1 MFDKILIAN
10 RGEIAVR
17 IIRACR
23 EMGIKTV
30 AVFSEPDREAL
41 HTQLADEAVCIG
53 SAKVSDSYLDMN
65 NIISAAVEKQAQAIH
80 PGFGFL
86 SENSMFAGV
95 CKDCNIKFIGPKGSV
110 IDALGNKANARQMMI
125 DAGVPVIPGSDGVIA
140 DVDGAYEMA
149 DKLGYPVIVKAS
161 AGGGGKGIRIVR
173 KKEDLKE
180 AFLSAQSETK
190 AAFGDDSMYMEKLI
204 EGARHVE
211 VQILGDSFG
220 NVIHLGERDCSLQRK
235 NQKVLEETPC
245 EVLSEATR
253 AKICESAVKAAK
265 AAGYENAGT
274 IEFLYDEDSDN
285 YYFMEMNTRV
295 QVEHPITEMV
305 TGVDIVK
312 EQIRIAA
319 GEMGSM
325 GSVVGEKIT
334 RAIEYSTEKR
344 LPIIIFTTSG
354 GARMQEGIVSL
365 MQMAKTAEAVGRHDE
380 AGLLYVT
387 VLTDPTTGGVT
398 ASFAM
403 LGDII
408 IAEPKALIGFAGQR
422 VIQGT
427 IHQKL
432 PEGFQRAEFQLEHGF
447 VDRIVNREDMRDELI
462 SILKLHNC

>member
-53 SAKVSDSYLDMN
+53 SAKVGDSYLDMN

-125 DAGVPVIPGSDGVIA
+125 NAGVPVIPGSDGILA
-140 DVDGAYEMA
+140 DVEQAYEMA

-173 KKEDLKE
+173 KKEELKE

-245 EVLSEATR
+245 EVLSESTR
-253 AKICESAVKAAK
+253 AKICDSAVRAAK

-274 IEFLYDEDSDN
+274 IEFLYDEDSDK

-319 GEMGSM
+319 GEKLSYRQDDIRISGH
-325 GSVVGEKIT
+325 
-334 RAIEYSTEKR
+334 AIECRINAENPSRNFAPCPGMIDY
-344 LPIIIFTTSG
+344 LLMPSG
-354 GARMQEGIVSL
+354 GIGLRVDSAIYQGYEIPPYYDSMLAKVIVHGKDREEAIAKMKRALYEFVIEGVDTNIEYQNKIL
-365 MQMAKTAEAVGRHDE
+365 NNKKFEKCQYNT
-380 AGLLYVT
+380 
-387 VLTDPTTGGVT
+387 
-398 ASFAM
+398 SF
-403 LGDII
+403 L
-408 IAEPKALIGFAGQR
+408 EN
-422 VIQGT
+422 V
-427 IHQKL
+427 KL
-432 PEGFQRAEFQLEHGF
+432 
-447 VDRIVNREDMRDELI
+447 
-462 SILKLHNC
+462 

>member
-319 GEMGSM
+319 GERLSYRQDDI
-325 GSVVGEKIT
+325 KISGH
-334 RAIEYSTEKR
+334 AIECRINAEDPSRNFAPCPGMIDY
-344 LPIIIFTTSG
+344 LLMPSG
-354 GARMQEGIVSL
+354 GIGLRVDSAIYQGYEIPPYYDSMLAKVIVHGKDREEAI
-365 MQMAKTAEAVGRHDE
+365 AKMKRA
-380 AGLLYVT
+380 LYEFVI
-387 VLTDPTTGGVT
+387 DGVDT
-398 ASFAM
+398 NIEYQNRILNNKQFEKCQYNTSF
-403 LGDII
+403 L
-408 IAEPKALIGFAGQR
+408 EN
-422 VIQGT
+422 V
-427 IHQKL
+427 KL
-432 PEGFQRAEFQLEHGF
+432 
-447 VDRIVNREDMRDELI
+447 
-462 SILKLHNC
+462 

>member
-53 SAKVSDSYLDMN
+53 SAKVGDSYLDMN
-65 NIISAAVEKQAQAIH
+65 NIISAAVEKRAQAIH

-125 DAGVPVIPGSDGVIA
+125 NAGVPVIPGSDGVIA
-140 DVDGAYEMA
+140 DVDGAYKMA

-220 NVIHLGERDCSLQRK
+220 NVIHLGESDCSLQRK

-274 IEFLYDEDSDN
+274 IEFLYDEDSDK

-319 GEMGSM
+319 GEKLSYRQDDIRISGH
-325 GSVVGEKIT
+325 
-334 RAIEYSTEKR
+334 AIECRINAENPSRNFAPCPGMIDY
-344 LPIIIFTTSG
+344 LLMPSG
-354 GARMQEGIVSL
+354 GIGLRVDSAIYQGYEIPPYYDSMLAKVIVHGKDREEAIAKMKRALYEFVIEGVDTNIEYQNKIL
-365 MQMAKTAEAVGRHDE
+365 NNKKFEKCQYNT
-380 AGLLYVT
+380 
-387 VLTDPTTGGVT
+387 
-398 ASFAM
+398 SF
-403 LGDII
+403 L
-408 IAEPKALIGFAGQR
+408 EN
-422 VIQGT
+422 V
-427 IHQKL
+427 KL
-432 PEGFQRAEFQLEHGF
+432 
-447 VDRIVNREDMRDELI
+447 
-462 SILKLHNC
+462 

>member
-53 SAKVSDSYLDMN
+53 SAKVGDSYLDMN

-125 DAGVPVIPGSDGVIA
+125 NARVPVIPGSDGILA
-140 DVDGAYEMA
+140 DVEQAYEMA

-173 KKEDLKE
+173 KKEELKE

-245 EVLSEATR
+245 EVLSESTR
-253 AKICESAVKAAK
+253 AKICDSAVRAAK

-274 IEFLYDEDSDN
+274 IEFLYDEDSDK

-319 GEMGSM
+319 GEKLLYTQDDI
-325 GSVVGEKIT
+325 KISGH
-334 RAIEYSTEKR
+334 AIECRINAENPSRNFAPCPGTIDY
-344 LPIIIFTTSG
+344 LLMPSG
-354 GARMQEGIVSL
+354 GLGLRVDSAIYQGYEIPPYYDSMLAKVIVH
-365 MQMAKTAEAVGRHDE
+365 GRDRDE
-380 AGLLYVT
+380 AIAKMKRALYEFIIE
-387 VLTDPTTGGVT
+387 GVDT
-398 ASFAM
+398 NIEYQNKILNNKQFEKCQYNTSF
-403 LGDII
+403 L
-408 IAEPKALIGFAGQR
+408 EN
-422 VIQGT
+422 V
-427 IHQKL
+427 KL
-432 PEGFQRAEFQLEHGF
+432 
-447 VDRIVNREDMRDELI
+447 
-462 SILKLHNC
+462 

>member
-53 SAKVSDSYLDMN
+53 SAKVGDSYLDMN

-125 DAGVPVIPGSDGVIA
+125 NAGVPVIPGSDGILA
-140 DVDGAYEMA
+140 DVEQAYEMA

-173 KKEDLKE
+173 KKEELKE

-245 EVLSEATR
+245 EVLSESTR
-253 AKICESAVKAAK
+253 AKICDSAVRAAK

-274 IEFLYDEDSDN
+274 IEFLYDEDSDK

-312 EQIRIAA
+312 GQIRIAA
-319 GEMGSM
+319 GEKLLYTQDDI
-325 GSVVGEKIT
+325 KISGH
-334 RAIEYSTEKR
+334 AIECRINAENPSRNFAPCPGTIDY
-344 LPIIIFTTSG
+344 LLMPSG
-354 GARMQEGIVSL
+354 GIGLRVDSAIYQGYEIPPYYDSMLAKVIVH
-365 MQMAKTAEAVGRHDE
+365 GRDRDE
-380 AGLLYVT
+380 AIAKMKRALYEFIIE
-387 VLTDPTTGGVT
+387 GVDT
-398 ASFAM
+398 NIEYQNKILNNKQFEKCQYNTSF
-403 LGDII
+403 L
-408 IAEPKALIGFAGQR
+408 EN
-422 VIQGT
+422 V
-427 IHQKL
+427 KL
-432 PEGFQRAEFQLEHGF
+432 
-447 VDRIVNREDMRDELI
+447 
-462 SILKLHNC
+462 

>member
-53 SAKVSDSYLDMN
+53 SAKVGDSYLDMN

-80 PGFGFL
+80 RGFGFL

-125 DAGVPVIPGSDGVIA
+125 NAGVPVIPGSDGILA
-140 DVDGAYEMA
+140 DVEQAYEMA

-173 KKEDLKE
+173 KKEELKE

-245 EVLSEATR
+245 EVLSESTR
-253 AKICESAVKAAK
+253 AKICDSAVRAAK

-274 IEFLYDEDSDN
+274 IEFLYDEDSDK

-319 GEMGSM
+319 GEKLLYTQDDI
-325 GSVVGEKIT
+325 KISGH
-334 RAIEYSTEKR
+334 AIECRINAENPSRNFAPCPGTIDY
-344 LPIIIFTTSG
+344 LLMPSG
-354 GARMQEGIVSL
+354 GLGLRVDSAIYQGYEIPPYYDSMLAKVIVH
-365 MQMAKTAEAVGRHDE
+365 GRDRDE
-380 AGLLYVT
+380 AIAKMKRALYEFIIE
-387 VLTDPTTGGVT
+387 GVDT
-398 ASFAM
+398 NIEYQNKILNNKQFEKCQYNTSF
-403 LGDII
+403 L
-408 IAEPKALIGFAGQR
+408 EN
-422 VIQGT
+422 V
-427 IHQKL
+427 KL
-432 PEGFQRAEFQLEHGF
+432 
-447 VDRIVNREDMRDELI
+447 
-462 SILKLHNC
+462 

>member
-53 SAKVSDSYLDMN
+53 SAKVGDSYLDMN
-65 NIISAAVEKQAQAIH
+65 NIISAAVEKRAQAIH

-125 DAGVPVIPGSDGVIA
+125 NAGVPVIPGSDGVIA
-140 DVDGAYEMA
+140 NVDGAYKMA

-274 IEFLYDEDSDN
+274 IEFLYDEDSDK

-319 GEMGSM
+319 GEKLSYRQDDIRISGH
-325 GSVVGEKIT
+325 
-334 RAIEYSTEKR
+334 AIECRINAENPSRNFAPCPGMIDY
-344 LPIIIFTTSG
+344 LLVPSG
-354 GARMQEGIVSL
+354 GIGLRVDSAIYQGYEIPPYYDSMLAKVIVHGKDREEAIAKMKRALYEFVIEGVDTNIEYQNKIL
-365 MQMAKTAEAVGRHDE
+365 NNKKFEKCQYNT
-380 AGLLYVT
+380 
-387 VLTDPTTGGVT
+387 
-398 ASFAM
+398 SF
-403 LGDII
+403 L
-408 IAEPKALIGFAGQR
+408 EN
-422 VIQGT
+422 V
-427 IHQKL
+427 KL
-432 PEGFQRAEFQLEHGF
+432 
-447 VDRIVNREDMRDELI
+447 
-462 SILKLHNC
+462 

>member
-53 SAKVSDSYLDMN
+53 SAKVGDSYLDMN

-125 DAGVPVIPGSDGVIA
+125 NAGVPVIPGSDGILA
-140 DVDGAYEMA
+140 DVEQAYEMA

-173 KKEDLKE
+173 KKEELKE

-245 EVLSEATR
+245 EVLSESTR
-253 AKICESAVKAAK
+253 AKICDSAVRAAK

-274 IEFLYDEDSDN
+274 IEFLYDEDSDK

-319 GEMGSM
+319 GEKLLYTQDDI
-325 GSVVGEKIT
+325 KISGH
-334 RAIEYSTEKR
+334 AIECRINAENPSRNFAPCPGTIDY
-344 LPIIIFTTSG
+344 LLMPSG
-354 GARMQEGIVSL
+354 GIGLRVDSAIYQGYEIPPYYDSMLAKLIVHGNNREEAIAKMKSALGEMIIQGVDTNVDYQFEIMNDPDYQKGIFDIGFLESH
-365 MQMAKTAEAVGRHDE
+365 QI
-380 AGLLYVT
+380 
-387 VLTDPTTGGVT
+387 GGV
-398 ASFAM
+398 
-403 LGDII
+403 
-408 IAEPKALIGFAGQR
+408 K
-422 VIQGT
+422 
-427 IHQKL
+427 
-432 PEGFQRAEFQLEHGF
+432 
-447 VDRIVNREDMRDELI
+447 VNEA
-462 SILKLHNC
+462 

>member
-53 SAKVSDSYLDMN
+53 SAKVGDSYLDMN

-125 DAGVPVIPGSDGVIA
+125 NAGVPVIPGSDGILA
-140 DVDGAYEMA
+140 DVEQAYEMA

-173 KKEDLKE
+173 KKEELKE

-245 EVLSEATR
+245 EVLSESTR
-253 AKICESAVKAAK
+253 AKLCDSAVRAAK

-274 IEFLYDEDSDN
+274 IEFLYDEDSDK

-319 GEMGSM
+319 GEKLLYTQDDI
-325 GSVVGEKIT
+325 KISGH
-334 RAIEYSTEKR
+334 AIECRINAENPSRNFAPCPGTIDY
-344 LPIIIFTTSG
+344 LLMPSG
-354 GARMQEGIVSL
+354 GLGLRVDSAIYQGYEIPPYYDSMLAKVIVH
-365 MQMAKTAEAVGRHDE
+365 GRDRDE
-380 AGLLYVT
+380 AIAKMKRALYEFIIE
-387 VLTDPTTGGVT
+387 GVDT
-398 ASFAM
+398 NIEYQNKILNNKQFEKCQYNTSF
-403 LGDII
+403 L
-408 IAEPKALIGFAGQR
+408 EN
-422 VIQGT
+422 V
-427 IHQKL
+427 KL
-432 PEGFQRAEFQLEHGF
+432 
-447 VDRIVNREDMRDELI
+447 
-462 SILKLHNC
+462 

>member
-53 SAKVSDSYLDMN
+53 SAKVGDSYLDMN

-125 DAGVPVIPGSDGVIA
+125 NAGVPVIPGSDGILA
-140 DVDGAYEMA
+140 DVEQAYEMA

-173 KKEDLKE
+173 KKEELKE

-245 EVLSEATR
+245 EVLSESTR
-253 AKICESAVKAAK
+253 AKICDSAVRAAK

-274 IEFLYDEDSDN
+274 IEFLYDEDSDK

-319 GEMGSM
+319 GEKLLYTQDDI
-325 GSVVGEKIT
+325 KISGH
-334 RAIEYSTEKR
+334 AIECRINAENPSRNFAPCPGTIDY
-344 LPIIIFTTSG
+344 LLMPSG
-354 GARMQEGIVSL
+354 GLGLRVDSAIYQGYEIPPYYDSMLAKVIVH
-365 MQMAKTAEAVGRHDE
+365 GRDRDE
-380 AGLLYVT
+380 AIAKMKRALYEFIIE
-387 VLTDPTTGGVT
+387 GVDT
-398 ASFAM
+398 NIENQNKILNNKQFEKCQYNTSF
-403 LGDII
+403 L
-408 IAEPKALIGFAGQR
+408 EN
-422 VIQGT
+422 V
-427 IHQKL
+427 KL
-432 PEGFQRAEFQLEHGF
+432 
-447 VDRIVNREDMRDELI
+447 
-462 SILKLHNC
+462 